1 MKLFIKNMVCGRCI
15 MVVKSELE
23 KLGYHT
29 ENVILGEAEI
39 NKVLSEM
46 EIELIRETLSLSGFQ
61 LIDDNSGKL
70 IEKIKTTIVQF
81 VHYKNEDVKI
91 NLSEY
96 LESKLHKDYTYLS
109 NLFSSAEGTTIEKY
123 CINQKIEKVKELIV
137 YGELTLSEISYRLGY
152 SSVAYLSNQFKK
164 VTGLTPSHFKKIKE
178 VKRKYLDKI

>member
-1 MKLFIKNMVCGRCI
+1 

-23 KLGYHT
+23 KLGYHA

-39 NKVLSEM
+39 SKELSEN
-46 EIELIRETLSLSGFQ
+46 EIQTIRETLSASGFE
-61 LIDDNSGKL
+61 LIDDNTGKL

-81 VHYKNEDVKI
+81 VHYKNEEVEI
-91 NLSEY
+91 NLSEF
-96 LESKLHKDYTYLS
+96 LESKIHKDYTYLS

>member
-1 MKLFIKNMVCGRCI
+1 
-15 MVVKSELE
+15 MVVKSEFG
-23 KLGYHT
+23 KLGYHP

-39 NKVLSEM
+39 NQNLSEN
-46 EIELIRETLSLSGFQ
+46 EIQTIRETLSASGFE
-61 LIDDNSGKL
+61 LIDDNTGKL

-81 VHYKNEDVKI
+81 VHYKNEEVEI
-91 NLSEY
+91 NLSEF
-96 LESKLHKDYTYLS
+96 LESKIHKDYTYLS